1 MRLALLALAVVF
13 LSQPANLI
21 RWAHA
26 PIEVIGFWRLLI
38 AAAALT
44 PGAWLGRRSW
54 TALAPRARP
63 LAVLAGALF
72 FAHLWS
78 YVYAVQHA
86 PVANVMA
93 AFCTHPLW
101 TGAGLWLLEGE
112 RPTPRLGAAYV
123 LAGAGVWALVS
134 DSLGAGGLAGGLA
147 GLGSA
152 ALFSCYILT
161 GRRLRRQLDNS
172 VYAAAVFWV
181 SAACFF
187 AAGSARG
194 VAWTGYPAASWAAF
208 VGLGVGVTLAG
219 HALFTYLLGSMDVN
233 LLGCAKLFEPI
244 LGALTAW
251 AAFGEPLRPRTAWA
265 FAAIAAAVL
274 VLLWPSGR
282 PLPVEPAEL
291 DE

>member
-1 MRLALLALAVVF
+1 MRLLLLTLAILC

-26 PIEVIGFWRLLI
+26 PIEVIGFWRMLI

-44 PGAWLGRRSW
+44 PWAWLRRGSW
-54 TALAPRARP
+54 AALPRGDRP
-63 LAVLAGALF
+63 LTLLAGALL
-72 FAHLWS
+72 FAHLAS

-101 TGAGLWLLEGE
+101 TGAGVWLLDGE
-112 RPTPRLGAAYV
+112 RPTARLGAAYL

-134 DSLGAGGLAGGLA
+134 DSLGAGGLAGSLV

-181 SAACFF
+181 TALCFLT
-187 AAGSARG
+187 AGSARG
-194 VAWTGYPAASWAAF
+194 VAWTGYPQSSWLAF
-208 VGLGVGVTLAG
+208 LGLGLGVTIGG

-233 LLGCAKLFEPI
+233 LLSCAKLFEPI
-244 LGALTAW
+244 LGGLTSW
-251 AAFGEPLRPRTAWA
+251 AAFGEPLRPLTAWA
-265 FAAIAAAVL
+265 FAGIAAAVL
-274 VLLWPSGR
+274 VLLWPTGR
-282 PLPVEPAEL
+282 PLPLEPAEL